1 MTAEMEL
8 LKRQGD
14 EDSFDTDLVYGLAM
28 GTMLFGM
35 VMLIVPA
42 SIPAT
47 SAQPRVPVLTEA
59 IEPIAGNA
67 GMMWLQITPAGLPNE
82 LRMIAENSTG
92 AFEAMLLGLST

>member
-14 EDSFDTDLVYGLAM
+14 EDSFDADLVYGLAM

-42 SIPAT
+42 SMPAA
-47 SAQPRVPVLTEA
+47 SAHPGFRY
-59 IEPIAGNA
+59 
-67 GMMWLQITPAGLPNE
+67 
-82 LRMIAENSTG
+82 
-92 AFEAMLLGLST
+92 